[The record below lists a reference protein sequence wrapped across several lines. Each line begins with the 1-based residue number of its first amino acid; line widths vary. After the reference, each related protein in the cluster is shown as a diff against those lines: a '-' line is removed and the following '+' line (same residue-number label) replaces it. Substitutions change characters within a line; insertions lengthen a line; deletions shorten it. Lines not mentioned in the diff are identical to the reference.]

1 MDPFSAIVYLRITYP
16 IYNMR
21 TTQGED
27 LMQSSFDGVYSGTR
41 NSSIF
46 QILVQDNFLSNEDCD
61 KIDAYSAEIGQS
73 PVKIAL
79 NFGFISRKN
88 YERSLTNAGYVFEQI
103 REEAFDDAVLEKIEL
118 KFADEHLAVPLRIEN
133 HRVVTI
139 MANPDDQLFIDFI
152 RLTYGMEPLIIVASD
167 LDITWLSHKLLGQKY
182 VKSAVFELLNSD
194 NASSALT
201 TFTSKQLIFI
211 FSFIGIIAAG
221 LILNFKVT
229 SIIMNVIMST
239 FFLCTITF
247 KLFLSLVGSKFEL
260 YQAVTKSELKSLN
273 DDDLPVYTIQLP
285 VYKEDKLIKKLI
297 WNLQSIDYPRNKL
310 DIKLLIEE
318 DDDKTLNAVRNLD
331 FPAIFEVIVVPFHM
345 PKTKPKACNYGL
357 HFSRGTYLTIYDAED
372 IPDTDQLK
380 KVVAMFNKLPEEF
393 ICVQCALNYF
403 NRNENFL
410 TRMFTL
416 EYSYWFDYVLPG
428 LDTLDIPIPLGGTSN
443 HFKLAQLVDLGAW
456 DPFNVTED
464 ADLGVRAY
472 AKGHKIAVINST
484 TYEEANNDFFN
495 WIRQR
500 SRWIKGYMQT
510 YLVHMRDPALLI
522 RKIGFKGFL
531 GFNFFVGATP
541 IMFLIN
547 PILILI
553 FIAYV
558 VFDLGI
564 IRTLFP
570 DWVLFISIF
579 NLMVGNILMIYVNM
593 MAVFKRRYYELI
605 LFAIANPLYWLMHSV
620 SAYKGLY
627 QLIVNPFY
635 WEKTNHGLSKTHN
648 QNNAAK
654 Q

>member
-1 MDPFSAIVYLRITYP
+1 
-16 IYNMR
+16 MR
-21 TTQGED
+21 NTLNED
-27 LMQSSFDGVYSGTR
+27 LTISDTEEIYSGTK

-46 QILVQDNFLSNEDCD
+46 RLLVQDGFLTEQDCI
-61 KIDAYSAEIGQS
+61 KIDSYSAKIGS
-73 PVKIAL
+73 SAIKIAL

-88 YERSLTNAGYVFEQI
+88 YERSLINAGYVLEQI
-103 REEAFDDAVLEKIEL
+103 REEAFDQEVLDKVDL
-118 KFADEHLAVPLRIEN
+118 KFADERLAMPLRVEN
-133 HRVVTI
+133 NRLVAI
-139 MANPDDQLFIDFI
+139 MADPDDQLFIDFI
-152 RLTYGMEPLIIVASD
+152 RLTYNLEPLIIVASD
-167 LDITWLSHKLLGQKY
+167 LDITWLSHRLLGQKH

-211 FSFIGIIAAG
+211 FSLLGIIAAG
-221 LILNFKVT
+221 LVLNFKIT
-229 SIIMNVIMST
+229 SIILNVFLST
-239 FFLCTITF
+239 FFLLTITF

-260 YQAVTKSELKSLN
+260 YQAVTKSEVKN
-273 DDDLPVYTIQLP
+273 IIDDELPIYTILLP

-297 WNLQSIDYPRNKL
+297 WNLQSLDYPRDQL

-357 HFSRGTYLTIYDAED
+357 HFSRGQYLTIYDAED

-380 KVVAMFNKLPEEF
+380 KVVAMFNKLPDEY

-443 HFKLAQLVDLGAW
+443 HFKMASLVELGAW

-472 AKGHKIAVINST
+472 AKGHKIAVLNST

-510 YLVHMRDPALLI
+510 YLVHMRDPGGLI

-531 GFNFFVGATP
+531 GFTFFVGATP

-553 FIAYV
+553 FIGYV

-564 IRTLFP
+564 IRTIFP

-605 LFAIANPLYWLMHSV
+605 LFAIANPIYWLMHSV
-620 SAYKGLY
+620 AAYKGLY

-635 WEKTNHGLSKTHN
+635 WEKTNHGLSKVNN

>member
-1 MDPFSAIVYLRITYP
+1 
-16 IYNMR
+16 MR
-21 TTQGED
+21 NTLNEALTISDTEEI
-27 LMQSSFDGVYSGTR
+27 YSGTK
-41 NSSIF
+41 NSSTF
-46 QILVQDNFLSNEDCD
+46 RLLVQDGFLTEQDCI
-61 KIDAYSAEIGQS
+61 KIDSYSAKIGS
-73 PVKIAL
+73 SAIKIAL

-88 YERSLTNAGYVFEQI
+88 YERSLINAGYVLEQI
-103 REEAFDDAVLEKIEL
+103 REEAFDQEVLDKVDL
-118 KFADEHLAVPLRIEN
+118 KFADERLAMPLRIEN
-133 HRVVTI
+133 NRLVAI
-139 MANPDDQLFIDFI
+139 MADPDDQLFIDFI
-152 RLTYGMEPLIIVASD
+152 RLTYNLEPLIIVASD
-167 LDITWLSHKLLGQKY
+167 LDITWLSHRLLGQKY

-211 FSFIGIIAAG
+211 FSLLGIIAAG
-221 LILNFKVT
+221 LVLNFKIT
-229 SIIMNVIMST
+229 SIILNVFLST
-239 FFLCTITF
+239 FFLLTITF

-260 YQAVTKSELKSLN
+260 YQAVTKSEVKN
-273 DDDLPVYTIQLP
+273 IIDDELPIYTILLP

-297 WNLQSIDYPRNKL
+297 WNLQSLDYPRDQL

-357 HFSRGTYLTIYDAED
+357 HFSRGQYLTIYDAED

-380 KVVAMFNKLPEEF
+380 KVVAMFNKLPDEY

-443 HFKLAQLVDLGAW
+443 HFKMASLVELGAW

-472 AKGHKIAVINST
+472 AKGHKIAVLNST

-510 YLVHMRDPALLI
+510 YLVHMRDPGGLI

-531 GFNFFVGATP
+531 GFTFFVGATP

-553 FIAYV
+553 FIGYV

-564 IRTLFP
+564 IRTIFP

-605 LFAIANPLYWLMHSV
+605 LFAIANPIYWLMHSV
-620 SAYKGLY
+620 AAYKGLY

-635 WEKTNHGLSKTHN
+635 WEKTNHGLSKVNN